1 MFLRITDEHQVRHS
15 CIITDRLSLN
25 GNRMVTKRKMSAWT
39 GWTTAFV
46 IDQLYNMQFFCI
58 SCKSVSQGRAQD
70 ISLGQD
76 QKAERRERGWGSQ
89 EGQQPPP
96 HQLEGLG
103 SAVSSP
109 AAFGGG
115 ASTAK
120 RFSTI
125 FSTQDGLS

>member
-1 MFLRITDEHQVRHS
+1 
-15 CIITDRLSLN
+15 
-25 GNRMVTKRKMSAWT
+25 MVTKRKMSAWT

-46 IDQLYNMQFFCI
+46 IDQLYSMQFFCI

-109 AAFGGG
+109 AAFGRRSPDRQKVSHYFQHSGWPLV
-115 ASTAK
+115 
-120 RFSTI
+120 I
-125 FSTQDGLS
+125 L